1 MNDKRLCSEHMIS
14 FVVMLFGD
22 SELETRVKRK
32 NNDLEQWFEVPS
44 ASRVLVIL
52 QIKDRVS
59 RARLQGFKC

>member
-32 NNDLEQWFEVPS
+32 NNDLEQ
-44 ASRVLVIL
+44 
-52 QIKDRVS
+52 
-59 RARLQGFKC
+59 